1 MGGFSRFKPEGV
13 SFITFT
19 DGKSRQYE
27 NMMRE
32 VPNFH
37 RRSAGEYSPKHK
49 YRFSDLDCRYCIEY
63 KTCPPVCL
71 CPYILD
77 NLPDLSGD
85 RDFIGAVT
93 AAKTCDNAQR
103 LTLLYLME
111 GRVSQTLRGGL
122 I

>member
-1 MGGFSRFKPEGV
+1 MFLPEGV

-32 VPNFH
+32 IPNFNK
-37 RRSAGEYSPKHK
+37 RGAGNHDPNHK
-49 YRFSDLDCRYCIEY
+49 YRFKDLDCRYCLEY

-85 RDFIGAVT
+85 KDFIGAVT
-93 AAKTCDNAQR
+93 AAETCGTAQR

-111 GRVSQTLRGGL
+111 GRLAGYAARA
-122 I
+122 